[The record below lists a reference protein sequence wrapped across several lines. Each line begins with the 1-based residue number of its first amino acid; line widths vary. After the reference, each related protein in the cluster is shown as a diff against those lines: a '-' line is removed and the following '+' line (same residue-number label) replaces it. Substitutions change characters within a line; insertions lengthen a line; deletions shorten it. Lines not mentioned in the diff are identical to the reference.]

1 MLPPLSRAAEPRD
14 MPLSRDKIES
24 LSSPKRRTA
33 VRERRSVPYIEIA
46 IAVAGALLLA
56 WVADLLTGRRGIGA
70 VMLVALV
77 SGACGAFLA
86 IRVFAIATL
95 ADWAWL
101 PWSMAATVIGL
112 IAFFLFRSKR

>member
-1 MLPPLSRAAEPRD
+1 M
-14 MPLSRDKIES
+14 
-24 LSSPKRRTA
+24 
-33 VRERRSVPYIEIA
+33 PYIEIA
-46 IAVAGALLLA
+46 IAVVGALTLA
-56 WVADLLTGRRGIGA
+56 WIADLLTGRRGIGA
-70 VMLVALV
+70 VILVALV